1 MVIQYLIGLKA
12 QSSELEELKRIF
24 LELDVDQ
31 DGQISEDEMLQ
42 GMESVTKDLQE
53 LVGGKPD
60 WGQMFKQLDVNG
72 DGRVNFD
79 EFIAACYDRRSL
91 LNDDNLK
98 LAFDLLDVDN
108 DGKIQKRDL
117 AACLA
122 STSTMNNID
131 VGEEIWTS
139 LAGDADANQDDEI
152 TFREFKRYMK
162 EHTAKDQGAKE

>member
-1 MVIQYLIGLKA
+1 
-12 QSSELEELKRIF
+12 
-24 LELDVDQ
+24 
-31 DGQISEDEMLQ
+31 
-42 GMESVTKDLQE
+42 
-53 LVGGKPD
+53 
-60 WGQMFKQLDVNG
+60 MFKQLDVNG

-91 LNDDNLK
+91 LNDENLK

-122 STSTMNNID
+122 STSTMNDID

-152 TFREFKRYMK
+152 TFTEFKRYMK
-162 EHTAKDQGAKE
+162 EHTAKDERDKDSPFANWREEAFCNVLSDSMCTRRGSITTL